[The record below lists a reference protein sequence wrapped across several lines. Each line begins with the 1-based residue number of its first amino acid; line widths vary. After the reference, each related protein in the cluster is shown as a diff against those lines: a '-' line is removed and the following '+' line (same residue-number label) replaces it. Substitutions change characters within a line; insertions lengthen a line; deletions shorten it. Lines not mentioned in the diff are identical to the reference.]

1 MRPMVSLL
9 QTLTLS
15 LFSHALAAA
24 CEYGWTAAP
33 REFDGVPTTNFSS
46 KCYRNAGWAQTLHE
60 CLEMCGTGASPT
72 CPETLLE
79 SRFVATH
86 ALTSL
91 YGYYWLGWH
100 QYGGEAH
107 CVSSNAELS
116 AELVPVLPSTTG
128 LDIGPEGS
136 APCVSTIAQ
145 QSRLATAP
153 PGLWHAVPC
162 HWRGTSRVEACICE
176 KGSTPANV
184 TAFLENIATL
194 EAPADEF
201 IVTLRAIAARRFA
214 LVLPVA
220 LLPSLF
226 LLPWLAVSRMRR
238 RAAVARSAAMAPPR
252 SADGSQL
259 PMSERSAT
267 KSQLAAASRAASGV
281 KLRVSGGLF
290 QLGWLMFVLGATGT
304 FHLDEEF
311 ARARMTTVADGWF
324 VWAIVMLMGLPTMAL
339 AARSDMVIVIRVM
352 SVVAFVCFLLLF
364 LVYSFL
370 SVVGTIRNPSTIVV
384 FLNVGLPAM
393 IAMDAGVAVT
403 ARTICCSC
411 CGSARVMPPRLA
423 LRRVWLARRRG
434 GRTGATSSCARR
446 ERSSASSCSTSRPSS
461 SSATT
466 PTRSAPPTAR
476 STARAGARA
485 PRCSSPSSSGSTTTW
500 CAGSTTR
507 ASPRRRRRT
516 TGRASRPICAT
527 RAAIR
532 E

>member
-1 MRPMVSLL
+1 MVSLL

-86 ALTSL
+86 ARSSR
-91 YGYYWLGWH
+91 YSRYWLGWH

-128 LDIGPEGS
+128 LGLGQAGS
-136 APCVSTIAQ
+136 APCISTDTQ
-145 QSRLATAP
+145 QSTRAIAP

-162 HWRGTSRVEACICE
+162 HWHGTSRVDACICE
-176 KGSTPANV
+176 KDSTPANV
-184 TAFLENIATL
+184 TAFLENAATL

-201 IVTLRAIAARRFA
+201 IATLRAVAARRFA
-214 LVLPVA
+214 LILPVA
-220 LLPSLF
+220 LLPSLL
-226 LLPWLAVSRMRR
+226 LLPWLVVSRMRR
-238 RAAVARSAAMAPPR
+238 RAAVARSASVAAPR

-290 QLGWLMFVLGATGT
+290 QLGWLMVVLGAAGT
-304 FHLDEEF
+304 F
-311 ARARMTTVADGWF
+311 RTT
-324 VWAIVMLMGLPTMAL
+324 
-339 AARSDMVIVIRVM
+339 
-352 SVVAFVCFLLLF
+352 
-364 LVYSFL
+364 
-370 SVVGTIRNPSTIVV
+370 
-384 FLNVGLPAM
+384 LPA
-393 IAMDAGVAVT
+393 
-403 ARTICCSC
+403 
-411 CGSARVMPPRLA
+411 P
-423 LRRVWLARRRG
+423 
-434 GRTGATSSCARR
+434 
-446 ERSSASSCSTSRPSS
+446 SAS
-461 SSATT
+461 
-466 PTRSAPPTAR
+466 TR
-476 STARAGARA
+476 RALGHA
-485 PRCSSPSSSGSTTTW
+485 
-500 CAGSTTR
+500 
-507 ASPRRRRRT
+507 
-516 TGRASRPICAT
+516 
-527 RAAIR
+527 
-532 E
+532 